1 LQDFRLAQALE
12 AGLKRKDTEA
22 TIFFAPKSLR
32 PGAYWMPALAKE
44 IAEATAF
51 VLLIGQNGLGP
62 WQVIEYY
69 EAYGRRAKQN
79 DFPVILILLDG
90 QPAPG

>member
-1 LQDFRLAQALE
+1 MRWFLSYNSQDFQLAQALE

-44 IAEATAF
+44 IAETTAF
-51 VLLIGQNGLGP
+51 VPLASHRVLRSLRPSRQA
-62 WQVIEYY
+62 E
-69 EAYGRRAKQN
+69 
-79 DFPVILILLDG
+79 
-90 QPAPG
+90 